1 MGMMLVDIYLLFSSV
16 LFFYTSF
23 RLISNPKNNWN
34 YFWFGLAFILSAATK
49 PNTPVFLNIPGI
61 LIVMFFIRHIIDIK
75 KTVLLATTIFLFSF
89 LFFINWY
96 AYPANILSF
105 FRDLINEG
113 KIWFII
119 ADTSSY
125 LYYHFGIFLKQL
137 SDLYAY
143 SKLLS
148 ILSALSVIIYLS
160 CVLISFIY
168 ILYRIK
174 NYHRNILIF
183 FLIIF
188 LIHSVGL
195 IAGPKFLRYGVLM
208 PYYYL
213 IFIGFGISYFNSDNK
228 ETLSRIIITLCLI
241 CPFIFNGCNYMFRL
255 KESKNA
261 VTAFNTL
268 KEKPRQW
275 ILENVRQGSKIAK
288 MDRYTSPSI
297 PFDQYDLSPDFL
309 TMPWGNVNQMI
320 SKIPPDKETLINS
333 THIVLLS
340 NAYNI
345 QRRKT
350 IERLVLQTSDNGNS
364 GSFKIYLK
372 QLDELSPRISNKY
385 YEDNGKY
392 LDEELFYRTILS
404 EMWNDNITFER
415 SLINFYNSVS
425 DNIDLIED
433 IVDNAVNILFQGNS
447 NLLHLKYADFISS
460 SGKMMVAYAW
470 SQFYED
476 IANSFESIH
485 FESDFEYKQVKWQ
498 KIIIINNDC
507 LISPE
512 EIM

>member
-1 MGMMLVDIYLLFSSV
+1 
-16 LFFYTSF
+16 
-23 RLISNPKNNWN
+23 
-34 YFWFGLAFILSAATK
+34 
-49 PNTPVFLNIPGI
+49 
-61 LIVMFFIRHIIDIK
+61 
-75 KTVLLATTIFLFSF
+75 
-89 LFFINWY
+89 
-96 AYPANILSF
+96 
-105 FRDLINEG
+105 
-113 KIWFII
+113 
-119 ADTSSY
+119 
-125 LYYHFGIFLKQL
+125 
-137 SDLYAY
+137 
-143 SKLLS
+143 
-148 ILSALSVIIYLS
+148 
-160 CVLISFIY
+160 
-168 ILYRIK
+168 
-174 NYHRNILIF
+174 
-183 FLIIF
+183 